1 MKLKKCEKNSNIR
14 DDIVIFCNF
23 TDSKKEETNTYNT
36 MKFIVSSLKLLKS
49 LQALSGVI
57 GSKNT
62 LPILDDFLFHV
73 EENQLKITS
82 SDLDVT
88 MTVSLVPDMVDGTG
102 DVTIPAR
109 LLLEIMKN
117 FPDVPITVSVDNS
130 TLAVELIA
138 GEGRYK
144 LAGHK
149 SDEFPQ
155 LPVMT
160 ETSVW
165 EIPANVLAK
174 GFEKTVFATGMDEI
188 RPIMSGVL
196 MEMNENNLT
205 FVATDAHKLVRYRR
219 MDAKSDV
226 VASFIMPKKPINQ
239 LKNILATLADEPVRI
254 EFNKTNASFVF
265 GDYQLI
271 CRLIEGRYPNYD
283 AVIPKQNP
291 NQLTIDRQT
300 FLAAIRRVAVFS
312 SKATHQ
318 VRFRIAGQELT
329 LTAEDIDF
337 YNEAKERLSCSY
349 EGDDME
355 IGFNSRF
362 LQEMLSNFDSETV
375 KLEMS
380 APNRAGIFTPVENE
394 NEAEDLLMLLMPV
407 MLN

>member
-1 MKLKKCEKNSNIR
+1 
-14 DDIVIFCNF
+14 
-23 TDSKKEETNTYNT
+23 

-62 LPILDDFLFHV
+62 LPILDDFLFHL

-88 MTVSLVPDMVDGTG
+88 MTVALVPDMVEGTG
-102 DVTIPAR
+102 EVTIPAR

-117 FPDVPITVSVDNS
+117 FPDVPITISVDSN

-160 ETSVW
+160 ETSTW
-165 EIPANVLAK
+165 EIPANVLAT

-196 MEMNENNLT
+196 MEMTESYLT

-219 MDAKSDV
+219 MDVKSENA
-226 VASFIMPKKPINQ
+226 ASFIMPKKPINQ
-239 LKNILATLADEPVRI
+239 LKNILGTLADEPVRI

-265 GDYQLI
+265 GDYVLV
-271 CRLIEGRYPNYD
+271 CRLIEGRYPNYE
-283 AVIPKQNP
+283 AVIPKNNP

-337 YNEAKERLSCSY
+337 YNEAKERLACSY
-349 EGDDME
+349 TGDDLE

-362 LQEMLSNFDSETV
+362 LQEMLGNFDSNEIKV
-375 KLEMS
+375 EMS
-380 APNRAGIFTPVENE
+380 APNRAGILTPIDNG

>member
-1 MKLKKCEKNSNIR
+1 
-14 DDIVIFCNF
+14 
-23 TDSKKEETNTYNT
+23 

-62 LPILDDFLFHV
+62 LPILDDFLFHLD
-73 EENQLKITS
+73 EGQLRITS

-88 MTVSLVPDMVDGTG
+88 MTVTLVPDMVEGTG
-102 DVTIPAR
+102 EVTIPAR

-117 FPDVPITVSVDNS
+117 FPDVPITVSVDNN

-155 LPVMT
+155 LPVMAD
-160 ETSVW
+160 TSVW
-165 EIPANVLAK
+165 EIPADVLAR

-196 MEMNENNLT
+196 MEMTENYLT

-219 MDAKSDV
+219 MDVKSDV

-239 LKNILATLADEPVRI
+239 LKSILATLADQPVRI
-254 EFNKTNASFVF
+254 EFNNTNASFVF

-271 CRLIEGRYPNYD
+271 CRLLEGRYPNYD

-291 NQLTIDRQT
+291 NHLTIDRQT

-362 LQEMLSNFDSETV
+362 LQEMLGNFDAETI
-375 KLEMS
+375 KLDMS
-380 APNRAGIFTPVENE
+380 APNRAGILTPVDNA

>member
-1 MKLKKCEKNSNIR
+1 
-14 DDIVIFCNF
+14 
-23 TDSKKEETNTYNT
+23 
-36 MKFIVSSLKLLKS
+36 MKFIVSSLKLLKN

-57 GSKNT
+57 GTKNT
-62 LPILDDFLFHV
+62 LPILDDFLFQLT
-73 EENQLKITS
+73 ENQLKITT

-88 MTVSLVPDMVDGTG
+88 MSVSMVPDMVEGTG
-102 DVTIPAR
+102 EVTIPAR

-117 FPDVPITVSVDNS
+117 FPDVPITINVDNS

-160 ETSVW
+160 DTSVW
-165 EIPANVLAK
+165 EIPADVLAR
-174 GFEKTVFATGMDEI
+174 GFEKTVFATGVDEI
-188 RPIMSGVL
+188 RPIMSGVF
-196 MEMNENNLT
+196 MEMTENYLT

-219 MDAKSDV
+219 MDVKSDV

-239 LKNILATLADEPVRI
+239 LKNILAGLADEPVRI
-254 EFNKTNASFVF
+254 EFNKTNASYVF
-265 GDYQLI
+265 GDYVLI
-271 CRLIEGRYPNYD
+271 CRLLEGRYPNYE

-300 FLAAIRRVAVFS
+300 FLSAIRRVAVFS

-318 VRFRIAGQELT
+318 VRFRITGQEIM

-337 YNEAKERLSCSY
+337 YNEAKERLACSY
-349 EGDDME
+349 MGDDME

-362 LQEMLSNFDSETV
+362 FQEMLGNFDSNEV

-380 APNRAGIFTPVENE
+380 APNRAGILTPVDNA

-407 MLN
+407 MLNA

>member
-1 MKLKKCEKNSNIR
+1 
-14 DDIVIFCNF
+14 
-23 TDSKKEETNTYNT
+23 
-36 MKFIVSSLKLLKS
+36 MKFIISSIKLLKS

-62 LPILDDFLFHV
+62 LPILDDFLFHLD
-73 EENQLKITS
+73 ENQLKITS

-88 MTVSLVPDMVDGTG
+88 MTVCLVPDRVEGTG
-102 DVTIPAR
+102 EVTIPAR

-155 LPVMT
+155 LPAMADT
-160 ETSVW
+160 AVW
-165 EIPANVLAK
+165 EIPADVLAK
-174 GFEKTVFATGMDEI
+174 GFEKTVFATGTDEI

-196 MEMNENNLT
+196 MEMTENHLT

-219 MDAKSDV
+219 MDVKSDV

-239 LKNILATLADEPVRI
+239 LKSILTTLADEPVRI
-254 EFNKTNASFVF
+254 EFNRTNASFVF

-291 NQLTIDRQT
+291 NLLTIDRQT
-300 FLAAIRRVAVFS
+300 FLSAIRRVAVFS

-337 YNEAKERLSCSY
+337 YNEAKERLTCSY
-349 EGDDME
+349 EGDDIE

-362 LQEMLSNFDSETV
+362 LQEMLANFDSESV

>member
-1 MKLKKCEKNSNIR
+1 
-14 DDIVIFCNF
+14 
-23 TDSKKEETNTYNT
+23 
-36 MKFIVSSLKLLKS
+36 MKFIVSSLKLLKN

-62 LPILDDFLFHV
+62 LPILDDFLFQLS
-73 EENQLKITS
+73 EKELKITT

-88 MTVSLVPDMVDGTG
+88 MSVSMVPDMVEGTG
-102 DVTIPAR
+102 EVTIPAR

-117 FPDVPITVSVDNS
+117 FPDVPVTIAIDNN

-155 LPVMT
+155 LPVMAD
-160 ETSVW
+160 TSVW
-165 EIPANVLAK
+165 EIPADVLAK

-196 MEMNENNLT
+196 MEMTDSFLT

-219 MDAKSDV
+219 MDVKSDN

-239 LKNILATLADEPVRI
+239 LKNILATLADELVRI

-265 GDYQLI
+265 GDYVLI

-337 YNEAKERLSCSY
+337 YNEAKERLTCSY

-362 LQEMLSNFDSETV
+362 LQEMLGNFDSETV
-375 KLEMS
+375 KIEMS
-380 APNRAGIFTPVENE
+380 APNRAGIITPVENE
-394 NEAEDLLMLLMPV
+394 NESEDLLMLLMPV

>member
-1 MKLKKCEKNSNIR
+1 
-14 DDIVIFCNF
+14 
-23 TDSKKEETNTYNT
+23 

-62 LPILDDFLFHV
+62 LPILDDFLFQLG
-73 EENQLKITS
+73 ENELKITT

-88 MTVSLVPDMVDGTG
+88 MTVTMQPDMVDGTG
-102 DVTIPAR
+102 EVTIPAR

-117 FPDVPITVSVDNS
+117 FPDVPITVSVDNN

-155 LPVMT
+155 LPVMAD
-160 ETSVW
+160 TSVW
-165 EIPANVLAK
+165 EIPADVLAK
-174 GFEKTVFATGMDEI
+174 GFDKTVFATGVDEI

-196 MEMNENNLT
+196 MEMNENYLT

-219 MDAKSDV
+219 MDVKSDT

-239 LKNILATLADEPVRI
+239 LKNILVTLADEPVRI

-265 GDYQLI
+265 GDFVLI
-271 CRLIEGRYPNYD
+271 CRLIEGRYPNYE
-283 AVIPKQNP
+283 AVIPKNNP
-291 NQLTIDRQT
+291 NQLTIDRQS
-300 FLAAIRRVAVFS
+300 FLSAIRRVAVFS

-318 VRFRIAGQELT
+318 VRFRITGQEIM
-329 LTAEDIDF
+329 LTAEDVDF

-349 EGDDME
+349 TGDDME
-355 IGFNSRF
+355 MGFNSRF
-362 LQEMLSNFDSETV
+362 FQEMLVNFDTEEV

-380 APNRAGIFTPVENE
+380 APNRAGILTPVGNE

>member
-1 MKLKKCEKNSNIR
+1 
-14 DDIVIFCNF
+14 
-23 TDSKKEETNTYNT
+23 
-36 MKFIVSSLKLLKS
+36 MKFILSSLKLLKS
-49 LQALSGVI
+49 LQALGGVI

-62 LPILDDFLFHV
+62 LPILDDFLFHLD
-73 EENQLKITS
+73 ENQLKITS

-88 MTVSLVPDMVDGTG
+88 MSVTLVPEMVEGTG
-102 DVTIPAR
+102 EVTIPAR

-117 FPDVPITVSVDNS
+117 FPDVPITVSVDNN
-130 TLAVELIA
+130 TLAVELVA

-155 LPVMT
+155 LPVMS

-165 EIPANVLAK
+165 EIPADVLAK
-174 GFEKTVFATGMDEI
+174 GFEKTAFATGTDEI

-196 MEMNENNLT
+196 MEMTDSYLT

-219 MDAKSDV
+219 MDVKSDEA
-226 VASFIMPKKPINQ
+226 ASFIMPKKPINQ
-239 LKNILATLADEPVRI
+239 LKSILATIADEPVRI

-291 NQLTIDRQT
+291 NHLTIGRQT

-362 LQEMLSNFDSETV
+362 LQEMLGNFDSETV
-375 KLEMS
+375 KIDMS
-380 APNRAGIFTPVENE
+380 APNRAGIITPVENE

>member
-1 MKLKKCEKNSNIR
+1 
-14 DDIVIFCNF
+14 
-23 TDSKKEETNTYNT
+23 
-36 MKFIVSSLKLLKS
+36 MKFIVSSLKLLKN

-62 LPILDDFLFHV
+62 LPILDDFLFQLT
-73 EENQLKITS
+73 ENELKITT

-88 MTVSLVPDMVDGTG
+88 MTVNMVPDMVDGTG
-102 DVTIPAR
+102 EVTIPAR

-117 FPDVPITVSVDNS
+117 FPDVPITISVDNN

-155 LPVMT
+155 LPAMADT
-160 ETSVW
+160 LVW
-165 EIPANVLAK
+165 EIPADVLAK

-196 MEMNENNLT
+196 MEMTENYLT

-219 MDAKSDV
+219 MDVKSDV
-226 VASFIMPKKPINQ
+226 VASFIVPKKPINQ
-239 LKNILATLADEPVRI
+239 LKNILGTLADEPVRI

-265 GDYQLI
+265 GDYVLI

-300 FLAAIRRVAVFS
+300 FLSAIRRVAVFS

-337 YNEAKERLSCSY
+337 YNEAKERLTCSY

-362 LQEMLSNFDSETV
+362 LQEMLGNFDSETV
-375 KLEMS
+375 KIEMS
-380 APNRAGIFTPVENE
+380 APNRAGIITPVENE

>member
-1 MKLKKCEKNSNIR
+1 
-14 DDIVIFCNF
+14 
-23 TDSKKEETNTYNT
+23 
-36 MKFIVSSLKLLKS
+36 MKFIVSSLKLLKN

-62 LPILDDFLFHV
+62 LPILDDFLFQLT
-73 EENQLKITS
+73 ENELKITT

-88 MTVSLVPDMVDGTG
+88 MTVSMVPDMVDGTG
-102 DVTIPAR
+102 EVTIPAR

-117 FPDVPITVSVDNS
+117 FPDVPITISVDNN

-155 LPVMT
+155 LPAMAD
-160 ETSVW
+160 TSVW
-165 EIPANVLAK
+165 EIPADVLAK

-196 MEMNENNLT
+196 MEMTENFLT

-219 MDAKSDV
+219 MDVKSDV
-226 VASFIMPKKPINQ
+226 VASFIVPKKPINQ
-239 LKNILATLADEPVRI
+239 LKNILGTLADEPVRI
-254 EFNKTNASFVF
+254 EFNKTNASFVL
-265 GDYQLI
+265 GYYQLI
-271 CRLIEGRYPNYD
+271 CRLIEGRYPNYE
-283 AVIPKQNP
+283 AVIPKSNP

-318 VRFRIAGQELT
+318 VRFRITGQEIM

-337 YNEAKERLSCSY
+337 YNEAKERLTCSY
-349 EGDDME
+349 TGDDME

-362 LQEMLSNFDSETV
+362 FQEMLGNFDSEEV

-380 APNRAGIFTPVENE
+380 APNRAGILTPVGNE
-394 NEAEDLLMLLMPV
+394 NESEDLLMLLMPV

>member
-1 MKLKKCEKNSNIR
+1 
-14 DDIVIFCNF
+14 
-23 TDSKKEETNTYNT
+23 
-36 MKFIVSSLKLLKS
+36 MKFIVSSLKLLKN

-62 LPILDDFLFHV
+62 LPILDDFLFQLT
-73 EENQLKITS
+73 ENELKITT

-88 MTVSLVPDMVDGTG
+88 MSVSMVPDMVDGTG
-102 DVTIPAR
+102 EVTIPAR

-117 FPDVPITVSVDNS
+117 FPDVPITIAIDNN

-155 LPVMT
+155 LPAMT
-160 ETSVW
+160 DTSTW
-165 EIPANVLAK
+165 EIPADVLAK
-174 GFEKTVFATGMDEI
+174 GFEKTVFATGVDEI

-196 MEMNENNLT
+196 MEMNENFLT

-219 MDAKSDV
+219 MDVKSDM

-239 LKNILATLADEPVRI
+239 LKNILATLSDEPVRI

-265 GDYQLI
+265 GDYVLI

-283 AVIPKQNP
+283 AVIPKNNP

-300 FLAAIRRVAVFS
+300 FLSAIRRVAVFS

-337 YNEAKERLSCSY
+337 YNEAKERLTCSY
-349 EGDDME
+349 QGDDME

-362 LQEMLSNFDSETV
+362 LQEMLANFDSEMV
-375 KLEMS
+375 KIEMS
-380 APNRAGIFTPVENE
+380 APNRAGIIIPSENE

-407 MLN
+407 MLNA

>member
-1 MKLKKCEKNSNIR
+1 
-14 DDIVIFCNF
+14 
-23 TDSKKEETNTYNT
+23 
-36 MKFIVSSLKLLKS
+36 MKFIISSIKLLKS

-62 LPILDDFLFHV
+62 LPILDDFLFHLD
-73 EENQLKITS
+73 ENQLKITS

-88 MTVSLVPDMVDGTG
+88 MTVCLVPDRVEGTG
-102 DVTIPAR
+102 EVTIPAR

-155 LPVMT
+155 LPAMADT
-160 ETSVW
+160 AVW
-165 EIPANVLAK
+165 EIPADVLAK
-174 GFEKTVFATGMDEI
+174 GFEKTVFATGTDEI

-196 MEMNENNLT
+196 MEMTENHLT

-219 MDAKSDV
+219 MDVKSDV

-239 LKNILATLADEPVRI
+239 LKSILTTLADEPVRI
-254 EFNKTNASFVF
+254 EFNRTNASFVF
-265 GDYQLI
+265 GEYQLI

-291 NQLTIDRQT
+291 NLLTIDRQT
-300 FLAAIRRVAVFS
+300 FLSAIRRVAVFS

-337 YNEAKERLSCSY
+337 YNEAKERLTCSY
-349 EGDDME
+349 EGDDIE

-362 LQEMLSNFDSETV
+362 LQEMLANFDSESV

>member
-1 MKLKKCEKNSNIR
+1 M
-14 DDIVIFCNF
+14 
-23 TDSKKEETNTYNT
+23 T
-36 MKFIVSSLKLLKS
+36 MS
-49 LQALSGVI
+49 
-57 GSKNT
+57 
-62 LPILDDFLFHV
+62 
-73 EENQLKITS
+73 
-82 SDLDVT
+82 VT
-88 MTVSLVPDMVDGTG
+88 LVPDMVDGTG

-117 FPDVPITVSVDNS
+117 FPDVPITVSVDPN
-130 TLAVELIA
+130 TLMVELVA

-155 LPVMT
+155 LPVMDD
-160 ETSVW
+160 TSVW
-165 EIPANVLAK
+165 EIPADLLAR

-196 MEMNENNLT
+196 MEMTENHLT

-239 LKNILATLADEPVRI
+239 LKSILATLADEMVRI

-283 AVIPKQNP
+283 AVIPKSNP
-291 NQLTIDRQT
+291 NMLTIERQT

-318 VRFRIAGQELT
+318 VRFRIAGQELN

-349 EGDDME
+349 TGDDME

-362 LQEMLSNFDSETV
+362 LQEMLGNFDS
-375 KLEMS
+375 
-380 APNRAGIFTPVENE
+380 
-394 NEAEDLLMLLMPV
+394 MPV

>member
-1 MKLKKCEKNSNIR
+1 
-14 DDIVIFCNF
+14 
-23 TDSKKEETNTYNT
+23 

-62 LPILDDFLFHV
+62 LPILDDFLFHLD
-73 EENQLKITS
+73 ENQLKITS

-88 MTVSLVPDMVDGTG
+88 MTVSLVPDMVEGTG
-102 DVTIPAR
+102 EVTIPAR

-117 FPDVPITVSVDNS
+117 FPDVPITIAVDNN

-138 GEGRYK
+138 GDGRYK

-155 LPVMT
+155 LPVMAD
-160 ETSVW
+160 TSVW
-165 EIPANVLAK
+165 EIPADVLAK

-196 MEMNENNLT
+196 MEMTENYLT

-219 MDAKSDV
+219 MDVKSEN

-239 LKNILATLADEPVRI
+239 LKNILATLADEPVRV

-265 GDYQLI
+265 GDYMLI
-271 CRLIEGRYPNYD
+271 CRLIEGRYPNYE

-318 VRFRIAGQELT
+318 VRFRITGQEIM

-337 YNEAKERLSCSY
+337 YNEAKERLACSY
-349 EGDDME
+349 TGDDME

-362 LQEMLSNFDSETV
+362 FQEMLGNFDSEEV

-380 APNRAGIFTPVENE
+380 APNRAGILTPVGNE
-394 NEAEDLLMLLMPV
+394 NESEDLLMLLMPV